1 MNRTAPQ
8 ALQRDD
14 LIRASTIAGM
24 LAFAGLP
31 LYIHAPRFYAEE
43 MGVGLALLG
52 SILLFARAIDS
63 IQDPLIGFLADRLR
77 TQREIWIL
85 VAGFFLLV
93 GISLL
98 FAPPDWFEPIWRLI
112 FGLLA
117 AFTGFSAMQ
126 IALYD
131 HGLAQAE
138 GAKGGYTRIALWRE
152 AGGIVGICLAAGA
165 PFILTLLI
173 DPALAF
179 SGYAIVLVILSIIAL
194 GRMRG
199 RWLSSGQ
206 SLNKMGFRQALSVP
220 GVVPILIFGFVNA
233 LPTAVTSTLFL
244 FYVAD
249 ILAADI
255 HAGPLLII
263 FFASA
268 ASAAPFWARLADRIG
283 RKPTLIAGMT
293 LSIPVFIWAW
303 VLGPGD
309 IIPFYIIVLAS
320 GAALGADM
328 ILVPA
333 MLAARIRGG
342 GGQVFSL
349 WTFLQK
355 SALAIAAGVSLPLLA
370 LVGYEPGIVTEVDR
384 SSLATFYA
392 LVPCALKLVA
402 IPVLLIFV
410 NEKRYTE

>member
-1 MNRTAPQ
+1 
-8 ALQRDD
+8 
-14 LIRASTIAGM
+14 
-24 LAFAGLP
+24 
-31 LYIHAPRFYAEE
+31 
-43 MGVGLALLG
+43 
-52 SILLFARAIDS
+52 
-63 IQDPLIGFLADRLR
+63 
-77 TQREIWIL
+77 
-85 VAGFFLLV
+85 
-93 GISLL
+93 
-98 FAPPDWFEPIWRLI
+98 
-112 FGLLA
+112 
-117 AFTGFSAMQ
+117 
-126 IALYD
+126 
-131 HGLAQAE
+131 
-138 GAKGGYTRIALWRE
+138 
-152 AGGIVGICLAAGA
+152 
-165 PFILTLLI
+165 
-173 DPALAF
+173 
-179 SGYAIVLVILSIIAL
+179 
-194 GRMRG
+194 
-199 RWLSSGQ
+199 
-206 SLNKMGFRQALSVP
+206 
-220 GVVPILIFGFVNA
+220 
-233 LPTAVTSTLFL
+233 
-244 FYVAD
+244 
-249 ILAADI
+249 
-255 HAGPLLII
+255 
-263 FFASA
+263 
-268 ASAAPFWARLADRIG
+268 
-283 RKPTLIAGMT
+283 MT